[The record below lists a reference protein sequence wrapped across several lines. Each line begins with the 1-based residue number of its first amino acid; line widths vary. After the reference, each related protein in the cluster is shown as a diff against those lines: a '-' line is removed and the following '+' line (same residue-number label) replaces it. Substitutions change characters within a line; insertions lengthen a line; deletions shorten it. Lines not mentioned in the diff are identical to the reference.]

1 MKKIILYTYALVLCL
16 TSNFCAAE
24 EITSIEAIVGSEPI
38 TNIDV
43 AKIKSCM
50 LIQGRIDESSLN
62 QPNSNDMILNYVV
75 DRKLMLS
82 YVARFGL
89 RVPDNLDLVKSFT
102 SSREAK
108 LSKDQLVSTLKQYK
122 LTLDEFESFLKE
134 DFLVTQVQQKY
145 LASETNISSKDVHNF
160 MTAYYKEN
168 TKYHI
173 LDIYLPKGS
182 DKVTSHSFSER
193 VNDAISRYKDGR
205 EQLAPMTIT
214 DLGVK
219 SIDQMPSLYKNVVSN
234 IKVDTP
240 SYMVIAPNGYHS
252 LLMLEKQKPKE
263 MSADYAKYIL
273 TARQG
278 GNLIPKWIKSLRD
291 STYIEIR

>member
-1 MKKIILYTYALVLCL
+1 
-16 TSNFCAAE
+16 
-24 EITSIEAIVGSEPI
+24 
-38 TNIDV
+38 
-43 AKIKSCM
+43 
-50 LIQGRIDESSLN
+50 
-62 QPNSNDMILNYVV
+62 
-75 DRKLMLS
+75 
-82 YVARFGL
+82 
-89 RVPDNLDLVKSFT
+89 
-102 SSREAK
+102 
-108 LSKDQLVSTLKQYK
+108 
-122 LTLDEFESFLKE
+122 
-134 DFLVTQVQQKY
+134 
-145 LASETNISSKDVHNF
+145 
-160 MTAYYKEN
+160 
-168 TKYHI
+168 
-173 LDIYLPKGS
+173 
-182 DKVTSHSFSER
+182 
-193 VNDAISRYKDGR
+193 
-205 EQLAPMTIT
+205 MTIT